1 LDLLK
6 TLRLHLPLAV
16 MLPVELLHDI
26 TELLG
31 MRYGLLL
38 LLLLLLLWLLLLLL
52 LWLLLVC
59 LWDKLLALRRPPL
72 L

>member
-1 LDLLK
+1 
-6 TLRLHLPLAV
+6 

-26 TELLG
+26 TGLLG
-31 MRYGLLL
+31 MRYGVLLL
-38 LLLLLLLWLLLLLL
+38 LLLMVLLLWLLLLL
-52 LWLLLVC
+52 WLMLVC